1 MNREWVSG
9 NRLSD
14 EYEKGIM
21 DFCAFAS
28 AYASRNNI
36 ERVFCP
42 CMGCRNYKKVKP
54 KKLRKHLLLKGIN
67 PRYTVWYLHGE
78 EEQQNFEPP
87 PVESL
92 PEDNDDWE
100 EDNLI
105 EMVNNVAN
113 DFVDTPHVLE
123 SLRNDSELPLYEEC
137 SKYTRLSATLK
148 LFNLKAK
155 NGWSNKSFT
164 ELLALMKD
172 MLPEGNTLPK
182 RTYEAKKVM
191 CPMGLEYKNTLP
203 NRTYE
208 ANCDS

>member
-14 EYEKGIM
+14 EYESGIM
-21 DFCAFAS
+21 DFCGFAL

-42 CMGCRNYKKVKP
+42 CMGCWNYKKVKP

-78 EEQQNFEPP
+78 VEQQNFEPA
-87 PVESL
+87 PVEISL

-113 DFVDTPHVLE
+113 DFVDTPHVLK
-123 SLRNDSELPLYEEC
+123 SLRNDFELPLYEEC
-137 SKYTRLSATLK
+137 SKYIRLSATLK

-155 NGWSNKSFT
+155 N
-164 ELLALMKD
+164 
-172 MLPEGNTLPK
+172 
-182 RTYEAKKVM
+182 
-191 CPMGLEYKNTLP
+191 
-203 NRTYE
+203 
-208 ANCDS
+208 